1 MQREEHSPITKFAL
15 VVVIFLF
22 LFVMYQNV
30 IHPILIS
37 PHYDR
42 MEPVEALA
50 AQFAVYE
57 RTAVL
62 TAEQVGSEENLSPI
76 FHRLYREH
84 PELFWMNGTGQWS
97 QVTIGS
103 RKQYELTFG
112 YRGNAA
118 DVEAEDKAMK
128 QVAEQILTEAR
139 KKGSDYDK
147 ALYVHDWLVL
157 NCVYDVHALG
167 MYNSWQEAA
176 RRDFAYTPYGCLV
189 NRTAVCDGYSK
200 TFQYPLHELGIT
212 CDYVGGTGITRTGS
226 GPHSWNRVVLDGKT
240 VMVDVTW
247 DDPIGNSFTSGSV
260 SHDYFAVSPDKFAKD
275 HIEDPEQ

>member
-1 MQREEHSPITKFAL
+1 MRRDDQSPITKFAL
-15 VVVIFLF
+15 LVVILLF
-22 LFVMYQNV
+22 LFVMYKNV
-30 IHPILIS
+30 LQPILTN

-50 AQFAVYE
+50 AQFAAYE
-57 RTAVL
+57 REGRL
-62 TAEQVGSEENLSPI
+62 TKEQVGPEENLTVI
-76 FHRLYREH
+76 FHRLHREH

-97 QVTIGS
+97 RVTIGS
-103 RKQYELTFG
+103 REMYELSFG
-112 YRGNAA
+112 FRGSTA

-128 QVAEQILTEAR
+128 EVAETILAEAR

-157 NCVYDVHALG
+157 NCTYDVHALG

-189 NRTAVCDGYSK
+189 NRSAVCDGYSG
-200 TFQYPLHELGIT
+200 TFKYLMNELGIP
-212 CDYVGGTGITRTGS
+212 CEYVGGTGITRTGS

-247 DDPIGNSFTSGSV
+247 DDPLGNSYTSGTV
-260 SHDYFAVSPDKFAKD
+260 SHDYFAVSADKFAKD
-275 HIEDPEQ
+275 HIEDKE